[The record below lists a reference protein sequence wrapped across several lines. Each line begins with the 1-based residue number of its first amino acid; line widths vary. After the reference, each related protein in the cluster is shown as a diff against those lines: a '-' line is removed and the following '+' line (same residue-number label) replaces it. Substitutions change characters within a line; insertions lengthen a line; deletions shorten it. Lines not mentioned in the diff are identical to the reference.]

1 MKKKKLLPRLIFAAA
16 AAAAICSIA
25 VIRAHCSDPS
35 ADACRAFL
43 KGYGWETDAEP
54 TEVCEVFIPSEF
66 DMVYTNYNILQKEA
80 GLDLL
85 PYRGMR
91 GVRYSFT
98 VTNYPVDAGEPV
110 YADVL
115 TVDGTPVAGDIM
127 TVSIDGFMHS
137 LMMPR
142 L

>member
-1 MKKKKLLPRLIFAAA
+1 MKKKTLLYRPILAAA
-16 AAAAICSIA
+16 AAAVICSIA
-25 VIRAHCSDPS
+25 VIRAHCSDPA

-43 KGYGWETDAEP
+43 KSYGWETEQTP
-54 TEVCEVFIPSEF
+54 TDVCEVLIPPEF
-66 DMVYTNYNILQKEA
+66 DTVYTNYNILQKEA

-98 VTNYPVDAGEPV
+98 VTNYPTDAGEPV

-115 TVDGTPVAGDIM
+115 TVNGVPVAGDIM

-137 LMMPR
+137 LVG
-142 L
+142 